1 MFERVYGIIHPG
13 RLNTPRFCR
22 EHPTSSM
29 LPQQPS
35 ITRSILTVFFCA
47 CLFLS
52 ACGHNEK
59 SKSFM
64 EPYRRGDFAV
74 AADAS
79 VKVAD
84 DAPNQDKLL
93 FMLEEG
99 AVMRAAGRFKE
110 SDKLFENAY
119 ATVERMGRPDYISVS
134 QEMAS
139 AVLNPTIITYRG
151 TSYDRVML
159 VTYKALNALQQGDF
173 DGARVELKR
182 AQFFQQDTQ
191 ERFAKEIE
199 KQRKAVAGAAEK
211 EGKSKGASYDTQRAM
226 SDPGVKSQLGSE
238 YGQMRQQ
245 FKPYANYLNPFSQL
259 LTGIFYLARSDD
271 PTDMDQARF
280 CFRSVIGVVG
290 SNAYLDQDLKAAES
304 NQATDDVTYV
314 IIESGIGPW
323 RDQFKI
329 TIPAF
334 MKEVPAIAV
343 SFPILKTTP
352 GGPTSVVAV
361 ADGKEYPVA
370 DICNMDSIVS
380 REFDDTLDLIIFR
393 TIAGTGTKAAIT
405 FAINQSLKDQNQT
418 VQIIG
423 LIGTSLYAYAS
434 NNADQRT
441 WLTLPKRFLYCRF
454 PTPKDRTVRL
464 WNAPRGHTVKL
475 SDGKVN
481 VVYVKAVSDV
491 APAAVWE
498 FKLK

>member
-1 MFERVYGIIHPG
+1 MPPQFPPPS
-13 RLNTPRFCR
+13 RLL
-22 EHPTSSM
+22 HAA
-29 LPQQPS
+29 L
-35 ITRSILTVFFCA
+35 LLCA
-47 CLFLS
+47 CLLTS
-52 ACGHNEK
+52 GCGHNEK

-64 EPYRRGDFAV
+64 DPYRRGDFAQ

-79 VKVAD
+79 AKVAS
-84 DAPNQDKLL
+84 DAPSQDRLL
-93 FMLEEG
+93 FMLEE
-99 AVMRAAGRFKE
+99 ASVMRAAGRLKE
-110 SDKLFENAY
+110 SDKLFENAFE
-119 ATVERMGRPDYISVS
+119 TVQRMGSPDYISVS

-139 AVLNPTIITYRG
+139 AVLNPTVITYRG

-159 VTYKALNALQQGDF
+159 VTYKALNALQQGNF
-173 DGARVELKR
+173 EAARVELKR

-199 KQRKAVAGAAEK
+199 KQRKAVAGAADK
-211 EGKSKGASYDTQRAM
+211 EGKSKGTSYDADRAM
-226 SDPGVKSQLGSE
+226 NQPGVKSDLNAQ

-245 FKPYANYLNPFSQL
+245 FKPYASYLNPFSQL
-259 LTGIFYLARSDD
+259 LTGIFFLARATD
-271 PTDMDQARF
+271 PSDMDQARY
-280 CFRSVIGVVG
+280 CFRSVIGMVG
-290 SNAYLDQDLKAAES
+290 SNPYLDQDLKAAES
-304 NQATDDVTYV
+304 GQSPEDITYV
-314 IIESGIGPW
+314 IVESGIGPW

-343 SFPILKTTP
+343 SFPILRTTP
-352 GGPTSVVAV
+352 GGPSSAVAI
-361 ADGKEYPVA
+361 ADGKEYPVV

-405 FAINQSLKDQNQT
+405 FAINQSLRNQNQT

-441 WLTLPKRFLYCRF
+441 WLTLPKHFYYCRF
-454 PTPKDRTVRL
+454 PSPKDRTVRL
-464 WNAPRGHTVKL
+464 WNTPRGLTVKL
-475 SDGKVN
+475 SDAKVN
-481 VVYVKAVSDV
+481 VVYVKAVSDM
-491 APAAVWE
+491 APATVWE